1 MKEST
6 YELKWNDTTFK
17 IGQRVQTTSNSD
29 YAGLSGV
36 ILEIHTGEDKETDN
50 LTPDIHCSFDFPES
64 EAEIQKLE
72 ERFSSLYNMPKK
84 LDDLALDEVIM
95 SPDEL
100 ISIPEEPSR
109 LLHYIGTDEWARP
122 VYQDQYGKLWKD
134 VELGDFEIPHLHSAV
149 GNEFDGEPDMPIRK
163 PFKILTDKPKNP
175 YEFQYMMLN
184 RLQSDCEYYLN
195 YGNRCTGR
203 LYYLDEE
210 KQIAAMKKLWKEFP
224 DDGKPEWLTWEQ
236 ILEYEKAMCPA
247 IK

>member
-1 MKEST
+1 
-6 YELKWNDTTFK
+6 
-17 IGQRVQTTSNSD
+17 
-29 YAGLSGV
+29 
-36 ILEIHTGEDKETDN
+36 
-50 LTPDIHCSFDFPES
+50 
-64 EAEIQKLE
+64 
-72 ERFSSLYNMPKK
+72 
-84 LDDLALDEVIM
+84 M
-95 SPDEL
+95 SPNEL
-100 ISIPEEPSR
+100 ILIPEEPTR

-175 YEFQYMMLN
+175 YEFQYMMLS

-210 KQIAAMKKLWKEFP
+210 KQIAAMKKLWNELP
-224 DDGKPEWLTWEQ
+224 DVGKPEWLTWEQ
-236 ILEYEKAMCPA
+236 ILEYEKAMHSDT
-247 IK
+247 K